1 MYSRWSIDGEYR
13 WLYRRAIDLNMLRPI
28 GHPMSSHPP
37 VLAGSLEG
45 TDVSIVVT
53 DLGVF
58 TFDRKSLK
66 FKKLSSKKY
75 IYGWDLAEHIFLY
88 TSCNTIPGM
97 FTLTLHI

>member
-1 MYSRWSIDGEYR
+1 
-13 WLYRRAIDLNMLRPI
+13 MLRPI

-88 TSCNTIPGM
+88 TSFNTIPGM

>member
-1 MYSRWSIDGEYR
+1 
-13 WLYRRAIDLNMLRPI
+13 MLRPI

-88 TSCNTIPGM
+88 TSFNNPPGM
-97 FTLTLHI
+97 YVCMLYIWFV